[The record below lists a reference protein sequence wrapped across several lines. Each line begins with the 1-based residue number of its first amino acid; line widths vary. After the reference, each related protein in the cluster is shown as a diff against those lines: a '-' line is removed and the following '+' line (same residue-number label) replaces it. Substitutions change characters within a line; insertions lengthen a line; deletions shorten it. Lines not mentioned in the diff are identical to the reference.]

1 MKYRYMERAGSGFEV
16 MKMCRI
22 LGVSR
27 SGYYTYKRRGLSP
40 RRQENERLVSRIREI
55 WKGRRRVYGSPR
67 ITAELRSEGHRCGKN
82 RIARLMRENGI
93 RSLMRR
99 RFRVTTQSNHR
110 LPVAADLVGRNFAAG
125 SINELWLSDIT
136 YIWTWEG
143 WLYLAAVMDV
153 HSREI
158 VGWALQEWLKKA
170 VVIDALKTG
179 LRTRTPKA
187 GLIFHS
193 PRGRQYA
200 STEVRS
206 LLRMWN
212 TRQSMSGQGSCFDNA
227 VMESFFSSLKRELVY
242 QETFHTK
249 AQARQSVF
257 EYIEIF
263 YNRQRRHSSLNQRT
277 PLEYY
282 LEATQAF

>member
-16 MKMCRI
+16 MKICRI

-27 SGYYTYKRRGLSP
+27 SGYYTYLRRGLSP

-55 WKGRRRVYGSPR
+55 WRARRRVYGSPR

-99 RFRVTTQSNHR
+99 RFRVTTRSNHR
-110 LPVAADLVGRNFAAG
+110 LPVAADLVGRDFTAE
-125 SINELWLSDIT
+125 SINKLWLSDIT

-143 WLYLAAVMDV
+143 WLYMAAVMDV

-158 VGWALQEWLKKA
+158 VGWALQDGLKKD

-179 LRTRTPKA
+179 LQKRTPRA

-193 PRGRQYA
+193 DRGSQYA
-200 STEVRS
+200 SSEVRS
-206 LLRMWN
+206 LFRMWN
-212 TRQSMSGQGSCFDNA
+212 ARQSMSGRGSCFDNA

-249 AQARQSVF
+249 AQARRSVF

-282 LEATQAF
+282 REATQAF

>member
-1 MKYRYMERAGSGFEV
+1 MKYRYMERADSGFEV
-16 MKMCRI
+16 MKMCRV

-27 SGYYTYKRRGLSP
+27 SGYYKHLGRGLSP
-40 RRQENERLVSRIREI
+40 RRQENERLVTRIREI
-55 WKGRRRVYGSPR
+55 WGVRRRVYGSPR

-99 RFRVTTQSNHR
+99 RFKITTRSNHR
-110 LPVAADLVGRNFAAG
+110 LPVAEDLVGRDFTAD
-125 SINELWLSDIT
+125 SINKLWFSDIT

-153 HSREI
+153 HNREI
-158 VGWALQEWLKKA
+158 VGWVLRDRLTKEI
-170 VVIDALKTG
+170 VVDALKNG
-179 LRTRTPKA
+179 LRKRAPQA

-193 PRGRQYA
+193 DRGSQYA
-200 STEVRS
+200 SSEVRGI
-206 LLRMWN
+206 LRMWHA
-212 TRQSMSGQGSCFDNA
+212 RQSMSGQGSCFDNA

-242 QETFHTK
+242 LETFHTK
-249 AQARQSVF
+249 DQARQSVF
-257 EYIEIF
+257 EYVEIF
-263 YNRQRRHSSLNQRT
+263 FNRQRRHSSLNQRT

-282 LEATQAF
+282 LGATQAF